1 MAVTGD
7 ETESAATG
15 DVSAYQLRNPSSCL
29 PQDVVMAGV
38 HGPQQPTEDASRR
51 RELRLM
57 KNREAA
63 RECRRKKKE
72 YVKCL
77 ENRVAVLE
85 NQNMTLIEE
94 LRALKDIYQQKAE

>member
-63 RECRRKKKE
+63 KACRQRKREYMNYLETRISILEKE
-72 YVKCL
+72 
-77 ENRVAVLE
+77 
-85 NQNMTLIEE
+85 NMTLK
-94 LRALKDIYQQKAE
+94 AKMQYQNVHSI